1 MDWAMILAVVPGLIV
16 LFYVYKKDKVEKE
29 PGKLLVKLLIFG
41 ALSVIPAIIFEVVGE
56 AILDSPLTDGMNSLV
71 LVAIDNFLIIALA
84 EELCKYMFLKW
95 GSWKHPAFDY
105 RFDALVYAVCVGMG
119 FAITENIFYVIQDG
133 LAVAAF
139 RAVTSIPGH
148 ACFAIS
154 MGIYYG
160 EAKLMEKM
168 GFHPGSKAFRRKA
181 LWVPVLM
188 HGFYDFSLSID
199 AWWMIAIFFIYI
211 IATDIVII
219 RKIRKYSREDAPLD
233 SDLEEEKEEAV
244 KAVEVAEKAV
254 TAAEKS
260 NGAE

>member
-1 MDWAMILAVVPGLIV
+1 MDWAMILAIVPGLIV

-29 PGKLLVKLLIFG
+29 PRKLLVKLLIFG

-56 AILDSPLTDGMNSLV
+56 AILNSRLTDGMSFIALA
-71 LVAIDNFLIIALA
+71 AIDNFLIIALA
-84 EELCKYMFLKW
+84 EEFCKYMFLKW

-105 RFDALVYAVCVGMG
+105 RFDALVYAICVGMG

-139 RAVTSIPGH
+139 RAVTAIPGH

-160 EAKLMEKM
+160 EAKLMEKI
-168 GFHPGSKAFRRKA
+168 GYTQKSKSLRRMA

-188 HGFYDFSLSID
+188 HGFYDFSLSVD
-199 AWWMIAIFFIYI
+199 AWWMVVIFFIYI

-219 RKIRKYSREDAPLD
+219 MKIRKYSREDAPLD
-233 SDLEEEKEEAV
+233 PDLEEKESAAATASEA
-244 KAVEVAEKAV
+244 AAVAENN
-254 TAAEKS
+254 

>member
-1 MDWAMILAVVPGLIV
+1 MNWAMILAVVPGIV
-16 LFYVYKKDKVEKE
+16 VMYYVYKKDKVEKE
-29 PGKLLVKLLIFG
+29 PKKLLIKLFIFG
-41 ALSVIPAIIFEVVGE
+41 ALSVIPAVIFEVAGE
-56 AILDSPLTDGMNSLV
+56 AILESSLTDGMSYLA
-71 LVAIDNFLIIALA
+71 LTAIDNFLIIALA
-84 EELCKYMFLKW
+84 EEFCKYMFLKW

-105 RFDALVYAVCVGMG
+105 RFDALVYAICVGMG

-139 RAVTSIPGH
+139 IAVTSIPGH

-168 GFHPGSKAFRRKA
+168 GFLPSAKAFRRKA

-211 IATDIVII
+211 IATDIVIV
-219 RKIRKYSREDAPLD
+219 RKIRKYSREDTPLD
-233 SDLEEEKEEAV
+233 SDSEENDGEKETKKEII
-244 KAVEVAEKAV
+244 
-254 TAAEKS
+254 
-260 NGAE
+260 NGAD